1 LSFHAGK
8 ASATRDMSYV
18 KKVLEMLTDLKT
30 DPTFSEWFN
39 GRAGTIDLLRM
50 IHTWVPESV
59 EVVNKAM

>member
-1 LSFHAGK
+1 
-8 ASATRDMSYV
+8 MSYV

-39 GRAGTIDLLRM
+39 GRAGTIVLLRM